1 MTIRVYTNEPTSFGD
16 RKVSIGTFKDSER
29 PKADAYF
36 GKLVKEIAQDS
47 KETDDVLYVI
57 MEDVGSDKR
66 LKEKY
71 FNN

>member
-1 MTIRVYTNEPTSFGD
+1 MTIRVYTNEPTNWGD
-16 RKVSIGTFKDSER
+16 QKVQIKTFKDRS
-29 PKADAYF
+29 KAEVYF
-36 GKLVKEIAQDS
+36 RKLVKETASDA